1 MNCGTCRECKIK
13 NWVFENFGFFEIFE
27 FSVFFRKCVG
37 FFDVP
42 VKEIVIFNIGFGFVV
57 LKSIW

>member
-1 MNCGTCRECKIK
+1 MFVFLKKKTFFFFKKNDILKKIK
-13 NWVFENFGFFEIFE
+13 KFEGILTFFGVF
-27 FSVFFRKCVG
+27 
-37 FFDVP
+37 

>member
-13 NWVFENFGFFEIFE
+13 MWVFGNVGFFEIFE
-27 FSVFFRKCVG
+27 FFRFFD
-37 FFDVP
+37 FFDVF